1 MGWGSSGDPLSNMI
15 VQFGGVED
23 AIAFCQKNGWDFHV
37 DEPQVSQKPKLKSY
51 AENFAWNKRTRIGS
65 K

>member
-15 VQFGGVED
+15 VQFSDVED
-23 AIAFCQKNGWDFHV
+23 AIAFCQKNGWAFHV
-37 DEPQVSQKPKLKSY
+37 DDPQIARKPKLKSY